1 MSNHIG
7 VDFSLFSKMEMKALE
22 KHLSFNGSLPECKDK
37 TCRVYDVYRLHLEE
51 DEEDYVIDDVDY
63 DYENEEFD
71 SDLDWK
77 AYTTGFCTVTQV

>member
-22 KHLSFNGSLPECKDK
+22 KHLSFNGSLPECKAQ

-51 DEEDYVIDDVDY
+51 DEEDYVIDDD
-63 DYENEEFD
+63 DNSYENEEFD
-71 SDLDWK
+71 SD
-77 AYTTGFCTVTQV
+77 Y

>member
-1 MSNHIG
+1 MSNHPG
-7 VDFSLFSKMEMKALE
+7 VDFSLFSEMEMKALE
-22 KHLSFNGSLPECKDK
+22 KHLSFNGSLPECKAQ
-37 TCRVYDVYRLHLEE
+37 TCRVYEVYRLHLEE